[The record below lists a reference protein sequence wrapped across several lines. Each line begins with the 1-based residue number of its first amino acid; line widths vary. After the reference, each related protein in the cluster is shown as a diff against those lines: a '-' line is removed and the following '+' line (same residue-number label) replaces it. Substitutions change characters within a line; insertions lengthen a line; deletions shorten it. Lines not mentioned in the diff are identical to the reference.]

1 MSVPSESPLLTH
13 KTLAAADGE
22 LIHYYVGG
30 LLEPAAPALIFV
42 HGLGSNHTRWH
53 HLIRQPFFRERCRLI
68 VLDLRGH
75 GASHARRGIASDGIA
90 RDAEA
95 LLEHEGV
102 RSAILI
108 GHCLG
113 ANLAVR
119 MWERCPERIAGL
131 VFIEPFVI
139 STLRWELRAVWTVSG
154 PIFWAVHGLARLA
167 NAAGLRRRHFRMIDY
182 ETYDVWVR
190 ARLTSF
196 WAVLR
201 FMGPWLDL
209 HTMPL
214 VSYLQA
220 LRMLF
225 VYRPP
230 WAAIRCPTLVLY
242 GKHAELGDASVQT
255 PLADN
260 PRVQVRVI
268 NASHFVLTDN
278 MLAVA
283 AAIETFVGTV
293 RGGAV

>member
-1 MSVPSESPLLTH
+1 
-13 KTLAAADGE
+13 
-22 LIHYYVGG
+22 
-30 LLEPAAPALIFV
+30 
-42 HGLGSNHTRWH
+42 
-53 HLIRQPFFRERCRLI
+53 
-68 VLDLRGH
+68 
-75 GASHARRGIASDGIA
+75 
-90 RDAEA
+90 
-95 LLEHEGV
+95 
-102 RSAILI
+102 
-108 GHCLG
+108 
-113 ANLAVR
+113 
-119 MWERCPERIAGL
+119 
-131 VFIEPFVI
+131 
-139 STLRWELRAVWTVSG
+139 
-154 PIFWAVHGLARLA
+154 
-167 NAAGLRRRHFRMIDY
+167 MIDY

-190 ARLTSF
+190 VRLTSF

-230 WAAIRCPTLVLY
+230 WAAIRCPTLALY

-255 PLADN
+255 PLAAN

-268 NASHFVLTDN
+268 DASHFVLTDN
-278 MLAVA
+278 MPGVA